1 MRSIKTGTEEMR
13 AKIERDIQQFLNAG
27 KAVTEVPIGVG
38 KDAARNM
45 QWKAMSIE
53 SAKAAGLK

>member
-1 MRSIKTGTEEMR
+1 MRSIKTGTESNR
-13 AKIERDIQQFLNAG
+13 AKIERDMRKFLKAGGAIQQ
-27 KAVTEVPIGVG
+27 VPTGIG

-53 SAKAAGLK
+53 GAYKAGLR

>member
-1 MRSIKTGTEEMR
+1 MKTGTESKR
-13 AKIERDIQQFLNAG
+13 AKIERDLRKFLRAG
-27 KAVTEVPIGVG
+27 GKVQEVPIGMG

-53 SAKAAGLK
+53 SASKAGL